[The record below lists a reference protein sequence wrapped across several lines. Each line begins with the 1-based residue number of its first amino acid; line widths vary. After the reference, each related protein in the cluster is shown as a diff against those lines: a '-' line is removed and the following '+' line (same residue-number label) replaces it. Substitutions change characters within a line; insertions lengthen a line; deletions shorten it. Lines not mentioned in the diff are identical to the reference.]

1 VGVNKTLE
9 YALSE
14 ALEKGYRAG
23 RIGDSFDEMALRERI
38 AQEIEERRKPFLE
51 HCEDKSSDDY
61 DFYLGVC
68 NGMNFATLIARGKDD
83 K

>member
-1 VGVNKTLE
+1 MNKTLE

-23 RIGDSFDEMALRERI
+23 RIGNSFDEMALRERI
-38 AQEIEERRKPFLE
+38 AQQIEEYRNKFVDE
-51 HCEDKSSDDY
+51 AQTDE
-61 DFYLGVC
+61 FYKGVC
-68 NGMNFATLIARGKDD
+68 NGMFFAITIARGTDD